1 MQKLMKLMAFFC
13 GVFITVSMCVIIYM
27 GHNRVVVIAQSG
39 PDKNQNYA
47 PKKVTGKLITMK
59 EAYAGG
65 AAFKVPLPAGTTAEK
80 ITIENIYN
88 DQKLV
93 ITLQGVTGSNYES
106 EYIEGYISAIE
117 SAMFWEETEKITIH
131 IQLTEVYEYESFLEN
146 DYLKV
151 NLYKPSDK
159 YDRIVVLDEVGKEGL
174 PPSVQTLLH
183 DITELVQVKLEENGV
198 RVYHLEDQGEILG
211 DAKKLELIEQLE
223 ANMYLGM
230 GLYMSADNPGD
241 FGTVTM
247 CDTSYF
253 RPYISNVT
261 LADILQKEIV
271 TAVQGKAGGVIES
284 EENPVLENLKIPA
297 TVVYPGHASNKQE
310 YSYMEQPS
318 YQEKIATAVW
328 NGVSKA
334 YEMIEAQ

>member
-1 MQKLMKLMAFFC
+1 MKLMALFC
-13 GVFITVSMCVIIYM
+13 GVFITVSMCVVIYM

-39 PDKNQNYA
+39 PVKDQSYA
-47 PKKVTGKLITMK
+47 PKEVTGKLIALK

-65 AAFKVPLPAGTTAEK
+65 AAFKIPLPAGTTAER

-88 DQKLV
+88 DQKLIV
-93 ITLQGVTGSNYES
+93 TLQGVTGSIYAN

-131 IQLTEVYEYESFLEN
+131 MQLTEAYEYESFLEN
-146 DYLKV
+146 GYLKV

-159 YDRIVVLDEVGKEGL
+159 YDRIVILDEAGKEEL
-174 PPSVQTLLH
+174 PPSARMLLH
-183 DITELVQVKLEENGV
+183 DITEMVQTKLEENGV
-198 RVYHLEDQGEILG
+198 RVYHLEDQGKTLD
-211 DAKKLELIEQLE
+211 DAQKLELIEQLE

-230 GLYMSADNPGD
+230 GLYMSMDNPED

-271 TAVQGKAGGVIES
+271 TAVQGKAGGVIAS
-284 EENPVLENLKIPA
+284 EGNPVLEQLKIPA
-297 TVVYPGHASNKQE
+297 AIVYPGHASNVQE
-310 YSYMEQPS
+310 YTYMEQPS

-328 NGVSKA
+328 DGVAKA